1 MIHRDGGRRD
11 QHCHYRTEG
20 NKATFPVIRV
30 NVQHESRPREKKT
43 RAT

>member
-20 NKATFPVIRV
+20 EATFPVIRV
-30 NVQHESRPREKKT
+30 NVQHEGRPREEKT